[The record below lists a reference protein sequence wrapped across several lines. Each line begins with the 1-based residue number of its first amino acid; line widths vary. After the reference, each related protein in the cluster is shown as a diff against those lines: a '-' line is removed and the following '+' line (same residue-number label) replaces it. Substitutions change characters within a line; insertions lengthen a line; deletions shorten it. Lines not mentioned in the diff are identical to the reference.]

1 MLAKDKE
8 DFNMDH
14 TQMSW
19 KEDNVLARLHNSVD
33 NVTLAV
39 GQALTNPTEQSIQ
52 NAEDMIERAN
62 RSVAMALE
70 SRGKMEPIS
79 TLQEQLDQNRE
90 RLNTLQ

>member
-1 MLAKDKE
+1 
-8 DFNMDH
+8 MDH

-33 NVTLAV
+33 NITLAV